1 MNNSILKLPS
11 GSPIMKCLSNHMLKF
26 SQVKNIYA
34 PEKNSGIT
42 KKKKERKETWDSV
55 YNDKYPNHMF

>member
-1 MNNSILKLPS
+1 
-11 GSPIMKCLSNHMLKF
+11 MKCLSNHMLKF